1 MRNKEIIAHL
11 QRIEEAKEF
20 LEGNSLP
27 DLQLKIVDVKRFLE
41 RFGSLDSL
49 LKHLQE
55 IERQVYVVKDFLT
68 IDEVADYLQISKSA
82 VYKMTSAKEITVYK
96 PNGKNIFIL
105 RDDLKKWIRRNPVLS
120 CDELEQEANLRVFQL
135 GKTRERKGGR
145 S

>member
-11 QRIEEAKEF
+11 QRIEEAKDF
-20 LEGNSLP
+20 LEGNCLT

-41 RFGSLDSL
+41 RFGSLDCL

-120 CDELEQEANLRVFQL
+120 YDELEQEANLRVFQL

-145 S
+145 P

>member
-11 QRIEEAKEF
+11 QRIEEAKDF
-20 LEGNSLP
+20 LEGNCLA

-145 S
+145 P